1 MANEM
6 DAIRRL
12 EREWRNLMA
21 NQNKSAQDIRRIE
34 DLSRRIFDLK
44 EAQKA
49 LKEQILEEM
58 IIEDD
63 LAYQIAK
70 ELWPD
75 RAWILKAKY
84 QKLSSFDDLLA
95 EVRQVKAKI
104 EKEAA

>member
-12 EREWRNLMA
+12 EREWRDLIA
-21 NQNKSAQDIRRIE
+21 HQKSAQDIRRIE